1 MEAFALVIFFALILT
16 LGWIF
21 FDEDDWGKTKNK

>member
-1 MEAFALVIFFALILT
+1 MEALVLVVFFALILT

-21 FDEDDWGKTKNK
+21 FDEDDWGKPKKK

>member
-1 MEAFALVIFFALILT
+1 MEPLVLVVFFALILT

-21 FDEDDWGKTKNK
+21 FDEDDWGKPKKK